1 MWCHLRSGL
10 MLKTSVFPAA
20 GADRLN
26 DVVHHDRE
34 GGRQLW
40 HLLQRS
46 AVHHQGLV
54 GEFLPVALHSPYS
67 TTNIALTA
75 ATHCSRVHVHM
86 HWTRVHRPEVC
97 LLRVSKHNMQ
107 VCDSSV
113 SGDLCFIC
121 MSATVDSV
129 GLAYNAIFG
138 GIHMFVQTR
147 QQHVSPVMSLHLSR
161 KLRVDHLLNSGQPG
175 GVERLATQ
183 AGLPQGWQAVCPS
196 R

>member
-10 MLKTSVFPAA
+10 MLKTSVVPAA

-75 ATHCSRVHVHM
+75 ATHCSRV
-86 HWTRVHRPEVC
+86 
-97 LLRVSKHNMQ
+97 LRTHAL
-107 VCDSSV
+107 DS
-113 SGDLCFIC
+113 C
-121 MSATVDSV
+121 T
-129 GLAYNAIFG
+129 
-138 GIHMFVQTR
+138 QT
-147 QQHVSPVMSLHLSR
+147 
-161 KLRVDHLLNSGQPG
+161 
-175 GVERLATQ
+175 
-183 AGLPQGWQAVCPS
+183 
-196 R
+196 